1 MNRFI
6 PLALMMIA
14 IWGGGDTITGPAG
27 VYTVTTSGQTVIT
40 SGPGWVKIEWDAGVP
55 VEPSVPDKPSPPV
68 VKPPDPGL
76 PVTPTPSPPTVAL
89 PVLTGPIWVAAVYD
103 RSTAVSL
110 PAGQQALL
118 LSKTITPTLAKLDAT
133 WSSWDK
139 SDPGLKGWGPDAG
152 TTYPALLVIWNQG
165 TVSKSWPLPID
176 EAAMTAFVGKL
187 RGQ

>member
-1 MNRFI
+1 MNRAI
-6 PLALMMIA
+6 PLILMVVLTA
-14 IWGGGDTITGPAG
+14 WGGGDSTSGPAG
-27 VYTVTTSGQTVIT
+27 VYKFEITTTGPTTIT
-40 SGPGWVKIEWDAGVP
+40 RGDGWYKIEWD
-55 VEPSVPDKPSPPV
+55 VEPTIPAKPDPPV

-76 PVTPTPSPPTVAL
+76 PVTPTPAPPTVAL

-165 TVSKSWPLPID
+165 TKSQSWPLPAD
-176 EAAMTAFVGKL
+176 ENTAVAFVGKL